1 MEKYSNQ
8 EKKNLNYLGKTI
20 CQLLS
25 HILSTKDEQGHTNF
39 FFNLVITRN
48 DLRLVI
54 TRKDIVITRKDLYK
68 MMRVIVL
75 YVLFKSLDGT
85 YVKKL
90 IKLVKKVS
98 E

>member
-8 EKKNLNYLGKTI
+8 GKKKLNYLGKTI

-25 HILSTKDEQGHTNF
+25 HILSTKDEQGHTHF

-48 DLRLVI
+48 DLRL
-54 TRKDIVITRKDLYK
+54 VITRKDLYK

-90 IKLVKKVS
+90 IKLVKKS
-98 E
+98 LRIISKAD

>member
-1 MEKYSNQ
+1 MSTPKPYFKY
-8 EKKNLNYLGKTI
+8 ERRIGP
-20 CQLLS
+20 
-25 HILSTKDEQGHTNF
+25 HTF

-48 DLRLVI
+48 DLRL
-54 TRKDIVITRKDLYK
+54 VITRKDLYK

-90 IKLVKKVS
+90 IKLVKKS
-98 E
+98 LRRIRKAD

>member
-54 TRKDIVITRKDLYK
+54 TRKDLYK
-68 MMRVIVL
+68 IMRVIVL
-75 YVLFKSLDGT
+75 RVLFKSLDGT

-90 IKLVKKVS
+90 IKLVKKS
-98 E
+98 LRRISKAD